1 MLELTPYANEA
12 QSVALYV
19 GHPRIRAVHFQ
30 HTETGGCLLDIELEY
45 RLHDSA
51 GKVLFRLEGATRE
64 IHVLAE
70 AIAFAMQNPRPH
82 PSMADLFQ
90 SAVAPLPTW
99 TRGIRELEPFS
110 REVDAARVRVA
121 QIRREMD
128 PGETL

>member
-1 MLELTPYANEA
+1 MLELTPYANER
-12 QSVALYV
+12 QSGALYV
-19 GHPRIRAVHFQ
+19 GHPHVSAVHFQ

-64 IHVLAE
+64 MQVLAE

-99 TRGIRELEPFS
+99 ARRNADLEPIS

-121 QIRREMD
+121 QAL
-128 PGETL
+128 GETL